1 MPVPVKGS
9 TDEPSSKVNVL
20 LQVLFFS
27 CFALWLRL
35 CLDFLGFFQEMEKL
49 RLKAYI
55 SKLKLEGFA
64 LVSDMVYVS
73 WQTYSRFSYFFH
85 TGSKQNTENS

>member
-20 LQVLFFS
+20 LQAFLPFLPLS

-35 CLDFLGFFQEMEKL
+35 VLISWEKSC
-49 RLKAYI
+49 LKAYI

-73 WQTYSRFSYFFH
+73 RQPFSYWL
-85 TGSKQNTENS
+85 QTENRKSGYH